1 MIPFKRLELAR
12 RQEVFDWFHQAGRLG
27 CEYSFVNLYLWGRQH
42 AAFVEGYLV
51 VFSHFYG
58 HSMYLFP
65 SGFKSNI
72 NKAGIGS
79 LNRYPNSWVAPVFG
93 STWST

>member
-65 SGFKSNI
+65 SGKRMGGRAAMARAMATRCCWPPDI
-72 NKAGIGS
+72 WPG
-79 LNRYPNSWVAPVFG
+79 R
-93 STWST
+93 

>member
-51 VFSHFYG
+51 VFSHFMDTVCTSSPRAMG
-58 HSMYLFP
+58 L
-65 SGFKSNI
+65 
-72 NKAGIGS
+72 
-79 LNRYPNSWVAPVFG
+79 
-93 STWST
+93 

>member
-42 AAFVEGYLV
+42 AAFLWRAIWWC
-51 VFSHFYG
+51 
-58 HSMYLFP
+58 FP
-65 SGFKSNI
+65 IFMDTVCTSSPRAMG
-72 NKAGIGS
+72 
-79 LNRYPNSWVAPVFG
+79 L
-93 STWST
+93 